1 MVVAEWNAKPPE
13 DCGIPDLLF
22 DAAGDAI
29 EDDSAFVGERVYPW
43 VDRPE

>member
-1 MVVAEWNAKPPE
+1 MVVAEWDAKPPE

-22 DAAGDAI
+22 DAAGDTI

-43 VDRPE
+43 VDRPA